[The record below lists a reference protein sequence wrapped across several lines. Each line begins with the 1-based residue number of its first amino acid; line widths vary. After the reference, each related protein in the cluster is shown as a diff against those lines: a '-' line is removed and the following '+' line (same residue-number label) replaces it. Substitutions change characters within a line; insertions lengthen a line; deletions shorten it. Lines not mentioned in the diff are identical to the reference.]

1 MYSAL
6 SRRFVRARTGLEL
19 QVLAA
24 MHMQSFARGWLTRQR
39 AKMASAAKIVQRRF
53 RQDAKF
59 RASPEGRAAK
69 KKRRRPPAPYRAAI
83 TIQRRA
89 RAMLWA
95 RQQAALAPKPTP
107 GPGPS
112 SARSPSPSPSP

>member
-59 RASPEGRAAK
+59 RASPAGRAA

-95 RQQAALAPKPTP
+95 RQQAGLVPKPTP

-112 SARSPSPSPSP
+112 PARSPSPYP

>member
-59 RASPEGRAAK
+59 RASPAGRAAK

-95 RQQAALAPKPTP
+95 RQQAKLAPKPTC
-107 GPGPS
+107 GPG
-112 SARSPSPSPSP
+112 RSPARTPSPYP

>member
-59 RASPEGRAAK
+59 RASPAGRATK

-95 RQQAALAPKPTP
+95 RQQASLAPKPTP

-112 SARSPSPSPSP
+112 PARSPSPYP